1 MYEMS
6 QKRLKY
12 GFIQYE
18 RYLLPGSDST
28 AIQFLNEKTFPFTQF
43 NLNTYYETFKCC

>member
-6 QKRLKY
+6 QKRLKC

-18 RYLLPGSDST
+18 RYLLPGSDSWMKRH
-28 AIQFLNEKTFPFTQF
+28 FHLLNSI
-43 NLNTYYETFKCC
+43 